1 VSEASLKIIGL
12 TTKGFEA
19 LVKAFNQ
26 ITKPENPVMKFKA
39 KIPDEKT
46 ANLVGMVRGEVGTPL
61 GTIHTITLPIVHY
74 FKNWYVLVLPL
85 KFTNDRNNEGKE
97 WFKARMEKAMKQLE
111 PGMIMELELPYIQKK
126 NKAVVSI
133 SPERAKRVK
142 YDPEKAG
149 IPNDDY
155 IDFKQIIQRKPF
167 PGQPEI
173 KKGGKSEPGGIVEID
188 GEDGKYLVQIETTT
202 THPKPKK
209 GKKPVKEPVKKIK
222 TVPAKLKK
230 ETSEKPKPKKTEKK
244 KPVKKQPEGIVKKST
259 KQEKIV
265 ESAKR
270 IEIEE
275 KKKPAKPVKKEES
288 ELLEGLKEAKSGK
301 IDKPVKKL
309 KKTKEK
315 STKQMLVQAE
325 DLDMI
330 SQEFIPV
337 KKENKRNRAK

>member
-1 VSEASLKIIGL
+1 MSEASLKIIGL
-12 TTKGFEA
+12 TPQGFEA
-19 LVKAFNQ
+19 LVKTFNQ
-26 ITKPENPVMKFKA
+26 ITKPENPVIKFKA
-39 KIPDEKT
+39 KIPDAKT
-46 ANLVGMVRGEVGTPL
+46 ANLVGMVRGELGTPA

-85 KFTNDRNNEGKE
+85 KFTNDRNDEGKE
-97 WFKARMEKAMKQLE
+97 WFKARIEKAMKQLG

-126 NKAVVSI
+126 NKAIMSI

-155 IDFKQIIQRKPF
+155 IDYKQIIQRKPF

-173 KKGGKSEPGGIVEID
+173 KKGGKSEPGGVVEID

-209 GKKPVKEPVKKIK
+209 GKKPAKETKPA
-222 TVPAKLKK
+222 PAK
-230 ETSEKPKPKKTEKK
+230 TKK
-244 KPVKKQPEGIVKKST
+244 KPVEKKEKPLKPKTKKKST
-259 KQEKIV
+259 KQEKII

-275 KKKPAKPVKKEES
+275 KKKPVKSVKKEEL
-288 ELLEGLKEAKSGK
+288 ELLAGLEEAKAGK
-301 IDKPVKKL
+301 IEKPVKQL

-315 STKQMLVQAE
+315 SMGKTLVQIE
-325 DLDMI
+325 DLDTI
-330 SQEFIPV
+330 SQEFTPT
-337 KKENKRNRAK
+337 KKENKRKHAK